1 MEAASEIIKFQ
12 PNVPVRL
19 TMKYDGTK
27 PCKSRYNDE
36 DQFMLSTTDGPI
48 AFLRPYA
55 NAKLQAA
62 GVQRG

>member
-1 MEAASEIIKFQ
+1 M
-12 PNVPVRL
+12 PNVSVRL
-19 TMKYDGTK
+19 AMKYDGTK

-36 DQFMLSTTDGPI
+36 DQFKLSTTDGRI

-62 GVQRG
+62 AHL